1 MDHSAGLY
9 LFDPQGRL
17 RVFESHGQ
25 GAEAIAHDLREL
37 LKSAD
42 GSR

>member
-1 MDHSAGLY
+1 MSTPTLQI
-9 LFDPQGRL
+9 LDPQGRL

-37 LKSAD
+37 LRSAD
-42 GSR
+42 VSR